1 MTPTAE
7 KNNKSTICLVTP
19 WPPQY
24 SGIADYAYS
33 LTAAL
38 IKHGLEVTIVTNC
51 QNPTALAGCN
61 ILSINSDSELKNA
74 LDGHVM
80 PIFQL
85 GNHPDFHGFML
96 DAINWLG
103 DNCLIELHDVV
114 LHHLIIGA
122 TGNRNKDSFYLNWLE
137 RNYGSVISNQF
148 ESDKSFSLDETTSLD
163 FLTYPCSDHIV
174 DDCAGVIV
182 HSHFAKSVLKNAGVT
197 APIWNI
203 NLYENNSAQFLN
215 RIINDEEILKIGI
228 FGGVQKNRKIE
239 SVIEALSSLSQKAID
254 RISLDIYGSIDS
266 DCQYLIE
273 KSNNNFGEKIKF
285 HGRIEE
291 TEFHKAF
298 LNTDLCISLRSPSMG
313 ETSAIV
319 SRALSIGLPT
329 IVSNTGWYAEL
340 PEFIPKVNNG
350 KIESDLA
357 SLIEIISTNRALYAK
372 FRNQFIDYA
381 RSLDGMDS
389 LVDDLVSIR
398 SGILERI

>member
-1 MTPTAE
+1 M
-7 KNNKSTICLVTP
+7 
-19 WPPQY
+19 
-24 SGIADYAYS
+24 
-33 LTAAL
+33 
-38 IKHGLEVTIVTNC
+38 
-51 QNPTALAGCN
+51 
-61 ILSINSDSELKNA
+61 
-74 LDGHVM
+74 
-80 PIFQL
+80 
-85 GNHPDFHGFML
+85 
-96 DAINWLG
+96 
-103 DNCLIELHDVV
+103 
-114 LHHLIIGA
+114 
-122 TGNRNKDSFYLNWLE
+122 
-137 RNYGSVISNQF
+137 
-148 ESDKSFSLDETTSLD
+148 
-163 FLTYPCSDHIV
+163 
-174 DDCAGVIV
+174 
-182 HSHFAKSVLKNAGVT
+182 
-197 APIWNI
+197 
-203 NLYENNSAQFLN
+203 
-215 RIINDEEILKIGI
+215 
-228 FGGVQKNRKIE
+228 QKNRKIE

-291 TEFHKAF
+291 AEFHKAF

-357 SLIEIISTNRALYAK
+357 FLIEIISTNRALYAK
-372 FRNQFIDYA
+372 FRNQSIDYA

-398 SGILERI
+398 SGILEKI